1 MLCSSRVEH
10 MIWPSAVALLFAG
23 VVSGATFNYSVSC
36 PAMTIGPDTIPAFSN
51 SGTLSL
57 TPNVLLIPSD
67 LHVLHL
73 QMVPIGTNPTTTF
86 TSTLSCQFTFNGQTT
101 TANRLVTMTVNFL
114 IPGGEQH
121 QYAFQA
127 FSVTASAGAA
137 GDLTIAEAALGFNFL
152 LQAVASDFQTTLL
165 LAPAQPAPSPAPSSL
180 FLLLT
185 GLAAVGVYHLA
196 RKRLNTSG

>member
-1 MLCSSRVEH
+1 
-10 MIWPSAVALLFAG
+10 MIWRSAVALLFVG
-23 VVSGATFNYSVSC
+23 VLNGTTFDYSVSC
-36 PAMTIGPDTIPAFSN
+36 PAVTIGPDTIPAYSN

-73 QMVPIGTNPTTTF
+73 QMAPIGTNPTSTF
-86 TSTLSCQFTFNGQTT
+86 TGTLSCQFTFNGQTI
-101 TANRLVTMTVNFL
+101 TANRSVTMTVNFL
-114 IPGGEQH
+114 IPSGEQH
-121 QYAFQA
+121 QYAFQP

-137 GDLTIAEAALGFNFL
+137 GNLKIAEAALGFNFL

-165 LAPAQPAPSPAPSSL
+165 LAPAQPAPTPAPSSL
-180 FLLLT
+180 ILLFT
-185 GLAAVGVYHLA
+185 GLTAVGVYQLA